1 MLPGVK
7 TMKDFVF
14 AYNLKHEDLDS
25 FNEIP
30 LDLKEMI
37 KSFWENNWISP
48 FDGDEFMKIICYE
61 NYLDFPDRAKKIKTR
76 LHFTLCFGNQNIK
89 HN

>member
-1 MLPGVK
+1 MQQLDTDCMDAQYTTRWYSVCLIINFGLFVLPGVK

-14 AYNLKHEDLDS
+14 ACILKHDDLDS

-37 KSFWENNWISP
+37 KSFWENN
-48 FDGDEFMKIICYE
+48 
-61 NYLDFPDRAKKIKTR
+61 
-76 LHFTLCFGNQNIK
+76 
-89 HN
+89 